1 MTPTPPATS
10 PSTAGDPTAPP
21 PAEAF
26 RVEVPRARV
35 QQVLERVAAYPWD
48 QAPPGDS
55 WQGGTSP
62 AFLRR
67 VCARWTGG
75 YDWYTAQERIN
86 ALGSHRARVDG
97 QTIHFLRVT
106 GTGRDVLPI
115 LLVPGWPSTVLDY
128 ADVVQPLADA
138 GHDVVVAAMPGYG
151 WSSPP
156 PHPMGPRPIA
166 GLLHTLMTGVLG
178 FDRYAAGGTDFATYV
193 APWLALDHPEHVA
206 GIHVTAMN
214 VRPHGAPAGATSWP
228 ATFSAEE
235 RAFLQAEGQAQ
246 FPLLPYALVQA
257 LQGQTLS
264 LAMVD
269 NPVGLAS
276 WILEKHHAWTPLP
289 DGQDP
294 DAVFDLDRLIDTVM
308 VYALTGSF
316 ATSILI
322 YPGLFGDPAEL
333 DAGRRVTVPT
343 AFADMADPLVP
354 TPPRSLLDK
363 AFHVVRHSTLGR
375 GGHFAP
381 FADPHAWLSDVVAFT
396 DDLKAGRFTAAS

>member
-1 MTPTPPATS
+1 MPEPFVV
-10 PSTAGDPTAPP
+10 D
-21 PAEAF
+21 
-26 RVEVPRARV
+26 VPRAQVDRV
-35 QQVLERVAAYPWD
+35 LSRVADYPWD

-55 WQGGTSP
+55 WQGGMSP

-75 YDWYTAQERIN
+75 YDLYAAQDELN
-86 ALGSHRARVDG
+86 ALGSQVADVDG

-106 GTGRDVLPI
+106 GAGPDPLPI

-128 ADVVQPLADA
+128 AQVIRPLAEA
-138 GHDVVVAAMPGYG
+138 GHDVVVASIPGYG

-156 PHPMGPRPIA
+156 PYPMGPRPIA
-166 GLLHTLMTGVLG
+166 ALLHRLMTDVLG

-193 APWLALDHPEHVA
+193 APWLALDHPDRVA

-214 VRPHGAPAGATSWP
+214 LRPHGAPAGATAWP
-228 ATFSAEE
+228 DTFTDEE
-235 RAFLQAEGQAQ
+235 RAYLATEQQAQ

-269 NPVGLAS
+269 NPVGLAA
-276 WILEKHHAWTPLP
+276 WILEKHHAWTPLAEG
-289 DGQDP
+289 DDP
-294 DAVFDLDRLIDTVM
+294 DAVFDLDRLITTVM

-322 YPGLFGDPAEL
+322 YPGLFADPDQL
-333 DAGRRVTVPT
+333 DEGQRVTVPT
-343 AFADMADPLVP
+343 AYADVADPLEP
-354 TPPRSLLDK
+354 TPPRSLVEK
-363 AFHVVRHSTLGR
+363 AFHVVRWSAPR
-375 GGHFAP
+375 VGGHFTP
-381 FADPHAWLSDVVAFT
+381 FAAPDAWTADVVAFT
-396 DDLKAGRFTAAS
+396 DDLKAGRYGT